1 MDTRGA
7 RAARGTAAAIAATF
21 LAALSHSVTGGDISV
36 AALAFASIGAT
47 FVCIA
52 LAGKTLSIARLGL
65 GVLLSQGLYHALF
78 AFMPEVDSVVTGAAH
93 HGATDLTVVTA
104 THVAHHGLG
113 MWAGHVIAAILTT
126 VALGFGESVLFTLL
140 RLVRF
145 AVDPGALF
153 VRLRPEW
160 PSPLVRVPRRVR
172 AVLRGPVLAPI
183 SRRGPPVFA

>member
-1 MDTRGA
+1 MDSRGA
-7 RAARGTAAAIAATF
+7 RAARGTAAALAATF
-21 LAALSHSVTGGDISV
+21 LAALSHSITGGDISV
-36 AALAFASIGAT
+36 AALVFASIGAT

-52 LAGKTLSIARLGL
+52 LAGRTASIARLGL

-78 AFMPEVDSVVTGAAH
+78 AFMPEVDAVVTGAAH
-93 HGATDLTVVTA
+93 HGATELSVITA

-113 MWAGHVIAAILTT
+113 MWVGHAIAALLTT
-126 VALGFGESVLFTLL
+126 VALGFGEAVLFTLL

-145 AVDPGALF
+145 AVDPAALF
-153 VRLRPEW
+153 IRVRPVW
-160 PSPLVRVPRRVR
+160 PSAPVRVARRVR